1 MLGYPS
7 RKTRGQAEGGFT
19 MIEVLV
25 AVLVLAIGLLGVA
38 SVQLLSMQQ
47 TSNANLRSQVT
58 LHIQD
63 MAEQLRANGGNA
75 LGATAMAEW
84 KSRLQRELGA
94 NADVTVSVASEQ
106 ATIKISWRE
115 KDSFEANK
123 YKDHE
128 LELKAGL

>member
-1 MLGYPS
+1 
-7 RKTRGQAEGGFT
+7 